1 MSDRWMRAA
10 LYCMVSG
17 SALVATAMLARG
29 QMLPTRPGDPLRGIT
44 PAEFEEFRLGL
55 EDFTEVETVEDG
67 LGPAF
72 NAASCAVCHNVPAIG
87 GISPIL
93 ETRAAHRDASGE
105 IRALNAAGDTLIHL
119 FSVPTHVCQPTIPE
133 EANVLG
139 RRMPIPLFGAGL
151 VEAVPDETLL
161 ALEDPFDRNRDG
173 VRGRAAIIVDVA
185 TGERRVGRFGWKAQ
199 QATLLAFGA
208 DAYRNEMGITNDL
221 FPQEYAYDVG
231 DEQMRRCDVR
241 HDPEDTRN
249 PATGRRGIDNFEAF
263 MRFLAPI
270 PRAIADDAV
279 RDGERIFG
287 AIGCAACHVP
297 ALSTGPSAN
306 PLFNRRVV
314 PLFSDLL
321 LHDIGTGDGIPQ
333 AAAKPE
339 EIRTPALWG
348 LRFRRPFL
356 HDGSAATIDDAL
368 RRHEREAETARS
380 GFLRLSTEDR
390 AHLLSFLRSL

>member
-1 MSDRWMRAA
+1 
-10 LYCMVSG
+10 
-17 SALVATAMLARG
+17 
-29 QMLPTRPGDPLRGIT
+29 
-44 PAEFEEFRLGL
+44 
-55 EDFTEVETVEDG
+55 
-67 LGPAF
+67 
-72 NAASCAVCHNVPAIG
+72 
-87 GISPIL
+87 
-93 ETRAAHRDASGE
+93 
-105 IRALNAAGDTLIHL
+105 
-119 FSVPTHVCQPTIPE
+119 
-133 EANVLG
+133 
-139 RRMPIPLFGAGL
+139 
-151 VEAVPDETLL
+151 
-161 ALEDPFDRNRDG
+161 
-173 VRGRAAIIVDVA
+173 
-185 TGERRVGRFGWKAQ
+185 
-199 QATLLAFGA
+199 
-208 DAYRNEMGITNDL
+208 
-221 FPQEYAYDVG
+221 
-231 DEQMRRCDVR
+231 
-241 HDPEDTRN
+241 
-249 PATGRRGIDNFEAF
+249 

-270 PRAIADDAV
+270 PRAIADDTV